1 MYEIVFFFFLFCIN
15 FLTKKKKKI
24 VVPFGWTHEGSTFC
38 APFILNFPS
47 TLLKSTIASNDK
59 ILPKSTRASY
69 PQKYIRF
76 ELYRI
81 SRDALFA
88 KEVLMFYW
96 RLIFI
101 GKEVLMF
108 YWGLFKKK
116 KKVLLRVFFPLW
128 ARRKLRL
135 YWIYWIKIVQHSPH
149 LAKMPSS
156 DLLGSPKFVQASPW
170 CIDIKRLLARW
181 FFRLNQLV

>member
-1 MYEIVFFFFLFCIN
+1 MYYVHNSVYEIVFFFFALISWP
-15 FLTKKKKKI
+15 KKKI

-47 TLLKSTIASNDK
+47 TLFKSTIASNDK

-69 PQKYIRF
+69 TQKYIRF

-108 YWGLFKKK
+108 YWGLFQKKK
-116 KKVLLRVFFPLW
+116 KSFIEGFFPPLGQ
-128 ARRKLRL
+128 KK
-135 YWIYWIKIVQHSPH
+135 IKAVLNLLDQNCTAFPT
-149 LAKMPSS
+149 SS
-156 DLLGSPKFVQASPW
+156 
-170 CIDIKRLLARW
+170 
-181 FFRLNQLV
+181 